1 MQGTLALSSGS
12 ISNYA
17 LGIPNVVGGGI
28 NDLVNVKGE
37 FDRCR
42 KPAFLKNRN

>member
-1 MQGTLALSSGS
+1 MQGTLALSSGP

-17 LGIPNVVGGGI
+17 PGIPNVVGGAI

-37 FDRCR
+37 IDRCR
-42 KPAFLKNRN
+42 RPAFL